1 MLLDI
6 VARIV
11 SKDARPESLVSNARR
26 IVCARTVV
34 CVIRWMGH
42 VNVLVIGLVSTV
54 MNVMSTD

>member
-6 VARIV
+6 VARNV
-11 SKDARPESLVSNARR
+11 SKDVRPESLVLDAIR

-42 VNVLVIGLVSTV
+42 VNVLAIGLVSTV
-54 MNVMSTD
+54 TNAISTD